1 MRNLV
6 DGINGSDGFITP
18 FLIDTT
24 MKYFKLTAQFLALAV
39 VFYSCNKHEVIPAP
53 VPKADLE
60 THFIGTIGGSEIELT
75 ENVNGYAGT
84 SAADFIISAGGVD
97 SAVYY
102 STFSSNVSSLSIT
115 IGHGSVEFDS
125 GSSSSPTLSA
135 FNNFY
140 NNNLTPMFST
150 NGKNGFTVTYVD
162 GNNRT
167 WQSNEDH
174 LYPGESVE
182 YTNVSQESDNTGDYT
197 KYTVTFNTYVYSFNV
212 VTGMVD
218 QLLITDAVYKGWYK
232 R

>member
-1 MRNLV
+1 
-6 DGINGSDGFITP
+6 
-18 FLIDTT
+18 
-24 MKYFKLTAQFLALAV
+24 MKYFKLTASFLLVAV
-39 VFYSCNKHEVIPAP
+39 VFFSCNKHEVIPAP

-60 THFIGTIGGSEIELT
+60 THFFGTIGGSDVELT
-75 ENVNGYAGT
+75 ENVNGYSGN
-84 SAADFIISAGGVD
+84 SAADFIISAGGID

-102 STFSSNVSSLSIT
+102 SQFSSNVSSLSIKV
-115 IGHGSVEFDS
+115 GHGSVEFDN

-140 NNNLTPMFST
+140 NNNLTPLFST

-162 GNNRT
+162 GNGRT

-174 LYPGESVE
+174 LLPTESVE

-197 KYTVTFNTYVYSFNV
+197 KFTVTFNCYVYSFNV
-212 VTGMVD
+212 VTGIVD
-218 QLLITDAVYKGWYK
+218 QLPITDAVYKGWYK